1 MILALIPILIRT
13 PVVKIRARVPIVIR
27 TIVASQTITTVV
39 ITTQALLKATAM
51 I

>member
-1 MILALIPILIRT
+1 VKILVLNQIL
-13 PVVKIRARVPIVIR
+13 VVKIRARVPIVIR

-39 ITTQALLKATAM
+39 ITTQALLKATAT